1 MPVVSVNLDDEAFQI
16 YKLWRDTGRSAS
28 RKVSSAIRR
37 MWAGED
43 AVAALQPG
51 DVRRSITGDI
61 LVWSGTQFEVKEE

>member
-43 AVAALQPG
+43 AVAELQPG